1 LCPIVEDRSDM
12 LTMVKGSGDRLPN
25 YPLPIIIGVD
35 PGTTT
40 AIAVLDTGGSL
51 ISLVSRKN
59 MTRAEISRHLV
70 GLGRPVMV
78 AADRRPAP
86 AAVERLAA
94 TFSARLVVPGEN
106 LSKKEKN
113 LLARRFLRD
122 REERPNQH
130 ERDALA
136 SALHAYNTIRPTMKR
151 VEKRLRAL
159 GLSGSPGL
167 ENFVRARVILNGD
180 HVKRGIEGFFKHKE

>member
-1 LCPIVEDRSDM
+1 M
-12 LTMVKGSGDRLPN
+12 TMH
-25 YPLPIIIGVD
+25 PLPIIVGID

-40 AIAVLDTGGSL
+40 AVAALDTDGNL
-51 ISLVSRKN
+51 ISLMSRKG
-59 MTRAEISRHLV
+59 MSRAEISRRLV
-70 GLGRPVMV
+70 SLGRPVMV

-106 LSKKEKN
+106 LSRREKS
-113 LLARRFLRD
+113 LLAGGFLRG

-136 SALHAYNTIRPTMKR
+136 SALRAYNTIKPTMVR
-151 VEKRLRAL
+151 VGRRLTAL
-159 GLSGSPGL
+159 GLSGIPGL
-167 ENFVRARVILNGD
+167 ENSVRTRVILHGD
-180 HVKRGIEGFFKHKE
+180 HVKRAIEGFMKYPGR

>member
-1 LCPIVEDRSDM
+1 MSRH
-12 LTMVKGSGDRLPN
+12 
-25 YPLPIIIGVD
+25 PLPIIVGVD

-40 AIAVLDTGGSL
+40 AIAVLDTEGSL
-51 ISLVSRKN
+51 LSLVSRKN

-70 GLGRPVMV
+70 RLGMPVMV
-78 AADRRPAP
+78 AADKRPAP

-106 LSKKEKN
+106 LSRKDKN
-113 LLARRFLRD
+113 LLAREFLRD

-136 SALHAYNTIRPTMKR
+136 SALHAYNTIKPTMKR
-151 VEKRLRAL
+151 VDKRLRAL

-167 ENFVRARVILNGD
+167 ENFVRARVILHGD
-180 HVKRGIEGFFKHKE
+180 HVKRSIEGFLGDVG